1 MKAANM
7 NTTTYGLSL
16 CSKLINDPTAAKMG
30 ETVFWSVILI
40 VSLVGNS
47 LIAILVYKT
56 ATLRK
61 PINYL
66 IVNMAISDFLFPLVL
81 FSSRLAD
88 FNSFSI
94 GGPVDQAICKLV
106 LLLLFVSFSVSIQSL
121 VLIAVGRFVAVRFP
135 LRSPLITGKLCSFLI
150 PATWIVAMA
159 VYSPNILAL
168 KLVEHPGGR
177 QCENPLGKNHF
188 LVVYIVFHYIPLG
201 LLVTFYTIILFKLK
215 KQSIPGDLS
224 TIAEQQ
230 RTRRNRNVLKMA
242 VAIVTAFLLCWIP
255 FNVGHLMQIFA
266 SSSVTSCIFQ
276 LFYYVAY
283 FLTCINSAL
292 NPIICVT
299 FSSNY
304 RQGLNR
310 LVKCFGRVLD

>member
-7 NTTTYGLSL
+7 NTTTNGSSL
-16 CSKLINDPTAAKMG
+16 CSRLINNPAAAKMG

-47 LIAILVYKT
+47 LIAVLVYKT

-66 IVNMAISDFLFPLVL
+66 IVNMAMSDFLFPIVL
-81 FSSRLAD
+81 FSSRLAE
-88 FNSFSI
+88 FHSFFI
-94 GGPVDQAICKLV
+94 GGSVDQAICKVV
-106 LLLLFVSFSVSIQSL
+106 LLLSYVSFSVSIQSL
-121 VLIAVGRFVAVRFP
+121 VLIAVDRFVAVTFP
-135 LRSPLITGKLCSFLI
+135 LRSPLISRKLCSFLI

-168 KLVEHPGGR
+168 KHPGGR
-177 QCENPLGKNHF
+177 ECENHLGENHF
-188 LVVYIVFHYIPLG
+188 LAVYIVFHYIPLG
-201 LLVTFYTIILFKLK
+201 LLVTFYTIILIKLK
-215 KQSIPGDLS
+215 KQSLPGELS

-255 FNVGHLMQIFA
+255 YNVGHLMQIFA
-266 SSSVTSCIFQ
+266 SGLVTSCIFK
-276 LFYYVAY
+276 LFHYVAY
-283 FLTCINSAL
+283 FLMCLNSAL

-310 LVKCFGRVLD
+310 LLKCFGTVLD